1 MDMFLKEVSLVIL
14 GLQLM
19 KLVLFGLD
27 EEFNKLLLVDF

>member
-1 MDMFLKEVSLVIL
+1 MFLKEVSLVIL

>member
-1 MDMFLKEVSLVIL
+1 MDMFLEEVSLVIL